1 MTPATGE
8 GEALLRIGEAALRL
22 GVSERALR
30 YYEEIGLVV
39 PSHRSP
45 GGNRRYAEADLA
57 RVRRIRELQDLMGL
71 NLDEIRTVLC
81 TEDQLESLRAKW
93 HASDAAGDRRR
104 LLEEGIAL
112 TEPLRA
118 RVDAKR
124 ARLGAFL
131 EELDERIARYRGL
144 LGELVDAGSSAPG
157 DERPGETPAERPPA
171 DRPAAER
178 PAPGARP

>member
-1 MTPATGE
+1 MTGDGE
-8 GEALLRIGEAALRL
+8 VLLRIGEAALRL

-39 PSHRSP
+39 PAHHSP
-45 GGNRRYAEADLA
+45 GGNRRYGEAELA

-81 TEDQLESLRAKW
+81 TEDKLEALRAQW
-93 HASDAAGDRRR
+93 RASDAAGDRRR

-118 RVDAKR
+118 RVEGKR
-124 ARLGAFL
+124 ARLTAFL
-131 EELDERIARYRGL
+131 EELDERVEHYRSL
-144 LGELVDAGSSAPG
+144 LAELFVPEGADAAGAPASQ
-157 DERPGETPAERPPA
+157 RRAAARPPG
-171 DRPAAER
+171 P
-178 PAPGARP
+178 ARPPSGQHQRA